1 DDDQE
6 GGDLLSL
13 QRAAY
18 SVEAA
23 IIGSTEI
30 PALRDTVATLQACGE
45 SFWGYF
51 DEGRLTGAISYRRLG
66 DTLDIH
72 RLVVHPT
79 QFRQGIARKLLR
91 FVEAAARAARLQRI
105 IVSTGAA
112 NTPAC
117 ALYLSEGFDALCSE
131 EAAPG
136 LRITRFAKHIASGED
151 AQRTVAT
158 GPAASLAAPLA
169 DSGQNTSKR
178 ALNRR

>member
-79 QFRQGIARKLLR
+79 QFRRGIARSLVR
-91 FVEAAARAARLQRI
+91 FVEDSARNAHLRRLT
-105 IVSTGAA
+105 VSTGAA
-112 NTPAC
+112 NAPAH
-117 ALYLSEGFDALCSE
+117 ALYHGEGFSPLSSE
-131 EAAPG
+131 EAIPG
-136 LRITRFAKHIASGED
+136 LSITRFEKRLEAGED
-151 AQRTVAT
+151 AQPT
-158 GPAASLAAPLA
+158 AA
-169 DSGQNTSKR
+169 R
-178 ALNRR
+178 EE